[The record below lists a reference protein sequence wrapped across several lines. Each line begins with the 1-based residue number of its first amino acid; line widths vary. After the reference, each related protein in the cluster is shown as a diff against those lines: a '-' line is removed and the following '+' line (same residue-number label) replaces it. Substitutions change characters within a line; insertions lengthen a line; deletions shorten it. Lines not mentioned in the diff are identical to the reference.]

1 MTTAEHD
8 QIITNANAGA
18 LGNSAFTELVDM
30 TLWSVA
36 KTSARVY
43 GQTLKAW
50 AAWCDLNGLDPLD
63 LRPAVVLEFISEGET
78 TAATR
83 KRQLSALRK
92 LAQMAYV
99 LNPTDDT
106 RRFYEALQLVR
117 PPTEGVSDKTRAR
130 RALTPAQA
138 DKVLRAW
145 DGDTAPERR
154 NRALISLLA
163 LTGIRRAE
171 AAALRWQDID
181 FENGII
187 HIAHGKGDKQR
198 DVPVASDYALEAL
211 HAWRAVLPVGRSYV
225 FCPVERGGHFGKDDK
240 PITGTDIYRI
250 VKATEELTGIEFKP
264 HDLRRTLI
272 TEALATGT
280 PIQTVQAIAGH
291 SRGETTL
298 QYAQAVDA
306 RKARKELKLRYG

>member
-1 MTTAEHD
+1 MTLTTRDQMILSVDNVSPEHTAF
-8 QIITNANAGA
+8 N
-18 LGNSAFTELVDM
+18 ELVNM

-50 AAWCDLNGLDPLD
+50 GAWCALNALSPLD
-63 LRPAVVLEFISEGET
+63 LRPAVVLEFISAGAT

-92 LAQMAYV
+92 LAQMAYI
-99 LNPTDDT
+99 LDPTDDT

-138 DKVLRAW
+138 DQVLRAW
-145 DGDTAPERR
+145 AGDSAPERR

-181 FENGII
+181 FENGVI

-198 DVPVASDYALEAL
+198 DVPVASDYALVAL
-211 HAWRAVLPVGRSYV
+211 HAWRDLLPAGWDYV
-225 FCPVERGGHFGKDDK
+225 FCPVERGGHLGKDK

-250 VKATEELTGIEFKP
+250 VKATEQLTGIEFKP

-291 SRGETTL
+291 SRGDTTL